1 MVSVNGYPENRSSIP
16 RPNVLEDRAVPG
28 T

>member
-1 MVSVNGYPENRSSIP
+1 MVSVNGYLENRPSVP
-16 RPNVLEDRAVPG
+16 RPDVQVGRAVPG

>member
-1 MVSVNGYPENRSSIP
+1 MVSVNGYLENRSSIP
-16 RPNVLEDRAVPG
+16 RPNVPVGRAVPG